1 MTHTLSPLLQAAI
14 GYAHLVGGI
23 PRADLIAGIAD
34 NWQALSKAAF
44 SGPRDRLRIVHAA
57 CDLCIITRRYH
68 VEHEFERALF
78 GLLHAAGLSH
88 DAPEGREWRR
98 ASEDSP
104 WLCCPTNAPHGLP
117 YETPGLWS
125 ARMVSG
131 AIVVAAMPGVTFET
145 AREAISAA
153 ATVRRRCLEGHGNP
167 TGAAFADALV
177 GL

>member
-1 MTHTLSPLLQAAI
+1 MTDHTLSPMLAAAI
-14 GYAHLVGGI
+14 GYAHIVGGI

-34 NWQALSKAAF
+34 DWKSLSTAAF
-44 SGPRDRLRIVHAA
+44 DGPRERLRIVHAA
-57 CDLCIITRRYH
+57 CDLCIVTRRYH

-98 ASEDSP
+98 ASEDAP
-104 WLCCPTNAPHGLP
+104 WFLYPQHDHVK
-117 YETPGLWS
+117 ETPGLWS
-125 ARMVSG
+125 ARSVNG
-131 AIVVAAMPGVTFET
+131 AIVVSALPGVKFET

-153 ATVRRRCLEGHGNP
+153 TTVRRRCLEGHGNP